1 MLPFIHTKNIVFEY
15 ITSVGFVWMYDYSVW
30 IAWVVEWEND
40 KNLLTSLVKGMNQT
54 DSPDLNVADSSFNKI
69 NNQKISTILIK

>member
-1 MLPFIHTKNIVFEY
+1 
-15 ITSVGFVWMYDYSVW
+15 MYDYSVW

-54 DSPDLNVADSSFNKI
+54 DSPDLNIADSSFNKI
-69 NNQKISTILIK
+69 NNQKFSTILIK